1 MNLIEEAAKRL
12 KELEQAGVRVPD
24 KGPAPRAAAAAQP
37 RSLAGAREARREP
50 GLREAPAAR
59 GPNFRNIDLA
69 RLHAA
74 GLVTPDAPES
84 KLLHELRVLKRPL
97 ILNAQGKS
105 AGPVA
110 NGNLIMVTSSLPGEG
125 KSFLSV
131 NLAMSIAMEV
141 DSRVLLVDADVVRPT
156 IPKVLGLPP
165 APGLMDVI
173 TNPDLGVSDV
183 MLKTNVERLSL
194 ILAGTPRRDSS
205 ELLASEA
212 MHALVRELGE
222 RYPDRIIVFDSPPLL
237 ATTEARVLASY
248 MGQVVLV
255 VEAERTTH
263 GTLESALA
271 TIENCPVVNTVLNK
285 APMSESGS
293 YYGYYGY
300 GR

>member
-24 KGPAPRAAAAAQP
+24 KGPAPRAAAAQP

-50 GLREAPAAR
+50 ALREAPPAR
-59 GPNFRNIDLA
+59 GANFRNIDLA

-84 KLLHELRVLKRPL
+84 KLLHELRVIKRPL
-97 ILNAQGKS
+97 ILNAQGKT

-183 MLKTNVERLSL
+183 MLKTNIERLSL